1 MISSLIWNLIHLID
15 NSLFPYKQQNT
26 KNILSTNNHSE
37 LMAEKLEDVKPTR
50 MELLRIRKRKILAEN
65 GHDLLSEKKD
75 ALINEFFK
83 VVDKRKELRKELKDK
98 LGDSY
103 DSLTE
108 AEMLLGKNDI
118 QSISDGAIK
127 MDGVDIRSEH
137 IMGVQVPSFK
147 PDVPEERFYG
157 YADTSVKL
165 DEAVEEF
172 RGVLKIILE
181 LAEIEGK
188 LTRLADEIEKA
199 KRRVNA
205 LEYIYIP
212 RLEATIEYIERQL
225 EEREREDF
233 FRRKKIK
240 SLMEERKS

>member
-1 MISSLIWNLIHLID
+1 
-15 NSLFPYKQQNT
+15 
-26 KNILSTNNHSE
+26 
-37 LMAEKLEDVKPTR
+37 MAEKLDDVKPTR
-50 MELLRIRKRKILAEN
+50 MELLRIRKRKVLAEN

-83 VVDKRKELRKELKDK
+83 VVDKRKKLRKEFLENLD
-98 LGDSY
+98 DSY
-103 DSLTE
+103 QSLVE
-108 AEMLLGKNDI
+108 SEMLMGKSEVK
-118 QSISDGAIK
+118 SIADGAIP
-127 MDGVDIRSEH
+127 MDGIDIESEN
-137 IMGVQVPSFK
+137 IMGVKVPSFI
-147 PDVPEERFYG
+147 PEVPSEKFYG

-165 DEAVEEF
+165 DETVENF
-172 RGVLKIILE
+172 RQALKQALQ
-181 LAEIEGK
+181 LAEVEGK

-212 RLEATIEYIERQL
+212 KLEATIEYIERQL

-240 SLMEERKS
+240 SIMEEKET

>member
-1 MISSLIWNLIHLID
+1 
-15 NSLFPYKQQNT
+15 
-26 KNILSTNNHSE
+26 
-37 LMAEKLEDVKPTR
+37 MAERLEDVKPTR

-83 VVDKRKELRKELKDK
+83 IVDQREEVREELEETLEE
-98 LGDSY
+98 SY
-103 DSLTE
+103 EKLTE
-108 AEMLLGKNDI
+108 AQMIMGSAEVE
-118 QSISDGAIK
+118 SIADGSVGMKDLKISSDN
-127 MDGVDIRSEH
+127 
-137 IMGVQVPSFK
+137 IMGVKVPEIE
-147 PDVPEERFYG
+147 PEVPEEKFYG

-172 RGVLKIILE
+172 RKALKLSLE
-181 LAEIEGK
+181 VAEIEGK
-188 LTRLADEIEKA
+188 LTKLADEIEKA

-205 LEYIYIP
+205 LEYVYIP
-212 RLEATIEYIERQL
+212 KLEATIKYIERQL

-240 SLMEERKS
+240 SMMEEEN

>member
-1 MISSLIWNLIHLID
+1 
-15 NSLFPYKQQNT
+15 
-26 KNILSTNNHSE
+26 
-37 LMAEKLEDVKPTR
+37 MAEKLEDVKPTR

-118 QSISDGAIK
+118 QSISNGAIK
-127 MDGVDIRSEH
+127 MDGVDIKSEH

-157 YADTSVKL
+157 YTDTSVKL